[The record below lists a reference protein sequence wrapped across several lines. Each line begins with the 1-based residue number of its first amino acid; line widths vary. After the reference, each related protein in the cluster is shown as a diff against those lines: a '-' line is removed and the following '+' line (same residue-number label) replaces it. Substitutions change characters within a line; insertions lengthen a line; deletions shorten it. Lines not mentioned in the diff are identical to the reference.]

1 METLLLPPLPLVPP
15 LRQLLAVLLHPLQ
28 LPSPLLELLCQHPLW
43 RLHQLLPAAPLR
55 LPPRQLLQLLLVL
68 PLQPPLQLPLQ
79 LPLQPLQMALNRM
92 QELS

>member
-1 METLLLPPLPLVPP
+1 METFLLPPLPPVPP

-28 LPSPLLELLCQHPLW
+28 LPSPLLELLQHPLW
-43 RLHQLLPAAPLR
+43 RLPQLLPAAPLR

-68 PLQPPLQLPLQ
+68 PLQLPLQ
-79 LPLQPLQMALNRM
+79 PHRPLQMALNWM